1 MKENNENPLD
11 LIFIKNSK
19 GKATEEINDISKIPE
34 IFKYLKNDN
43 IEYGKKI
50 FVIEELIKKFKVNR
64 YITEYFTQFED
75 KSIYI
80 FLFDLYLKK
89 ETSKELKASIIHLLN
104 ELRINIETGK
114 EIYEYI
120 FQELAKLYRGEEQ
133 LKVNIIKNYLNLLYS
148 ILDQTENCIK
158 PRNYFSCNGNGR
170 FILDC
175 SEQILVGYSFTI
187 MINFKISKSDS
198 LEDDIDIERITN
210 LIRLNFSNNTSISV
224 DLKYPFFLIIKEIKD
239 DFLNQLKTEEWV
251 NLVINFNIS
260 NKSLIIYVDG
270 EKNGTDYIIN
280 QNTPLKPTDS
290 IISLEFFNNFYGE
303 VSSMIMFTQKEEG
316 KPGAMNKDFLILFNG
331 FKCGLWKKKSM
342 EKFVDILNKF
352 RSIDKGEEA
361 QKVLKPSTSKKN
373 LKNDDK
379 KKYLIDNLLFVFT
392 PFDCYHTQLIEDYFG
407 KYQLIL
413 NGDIK
418 NHRYQCYQKKISLV
432 CNLSNFFPIAEMF
445 LIHPEILDEENFEI
459 FLKIINNIVKDRKE
473 NMKSVKEF
481 KVFKIL
487 SIFIEKYPNHLF
499 TEKILNVFFEIGK
512 ALFKNDLESLCANYF
527 KHILLNEKIL
537 SKYNENL
544 QIIFWNQMFLFC
556 QSDKSQIE
564 TFINMNRLCLIL
576 RFYDR
581 NKYTE
586 MCCEEHLNVFKP
598 QFVGSKKIMNPPMN
612 KKLSYL
618 KNIMELIIVEQ
629 DPKNAVNLFKL
640 LTLDLSPC
648 LTKFIINLFIF
659 ALEQNFKDVK
669 MWSIDL
675 IKELFNS
682 RIDVII
688 NNTFIHSLPEIR
700 LDIIK
705 LLYIIYQKL
714 LIHKKGD
721 YFKKIDRM
729 IKTCF
734 LPQNMFYENKIKLSS
749 KQMNIENQ
757 INTNEEDSLISIE
770 KRRATKVVTKMFS
783 NKLVEKKSNTR
794 EKSDPKDDKK
804 KSQNVTNNNNNIF
817 TIPEKEPDNKAEKK
831 EVKLVKPSS
840 NFMSLLSKFDKGKDT
855 NTVNKNY
862 NKKTTFNKLND
873 IPKKNFNQLNEEIDY
888 KKEENNLPMNRFK
901 TIYSKNPLNN
911 KVVNNNINKNKNV
924 KNEIKKLDSKKTEE
938 VKKEETKKEE
948 AKKVEIKAEQSK
960 IVEPK
965 KEVIKKEDTKN
976 LETKNAET
984 KKEEKIQILDK
995 EVLVIK
1001 DDLYIKYIE
1010 SLFTL
1015 FLDWV
1020 YGNKLDLKDE
1030 KVQLDKTTLKNIN
1043 GLELLAALN
1052 SELKMNKYTIKF
1064 FNIIKNI
1071 IIKRENAYT
1080 LFTNQNIMNSI
1091 LDISLYYYLLLKDN
1105 KNKEEGKGDEN
1116 ETENKKSYELS
1127 KLIISNLFMNSL
1139 YYMEMQ
1145 NNMNKFPTEKL
1156 EIIFIWGDRLLTHDE
1171 HLQTKEVL
1179 FEYVSELLY
1188 ELLNTFTKNYENK
1201 LSSLT
1206 TDTNLN
1212 KNYFIQNYLIFITK
1226 LYQFSYL
1233 FKLDSAIKT
1242 NGISFMVSFLP
1253 KIDLPSLY
1261 LSSMRIGF
1269 NSGKQIKEYWMDY
1282 KFFDEIYN
1290 RVRKLWK
1297 MEKLYKGHDIK
1308 KLKKENK
1315 YDYILNQIILVKE
1328 KKNVYQAELE
1338 FLCFNDIKGEEENG
1352 ILSYFSLIIINL
1364 MSILSVTNNSN
1375 HEQDLLHWLK
1385 EFKSFLKFVI
1395 IASTNMTK
1403 INQLEIYNKIQHKCI
1418 DIITVGLSFLKNMLD
1433 SSTLCKD
1440 KIKKYFTK
1448 IINFC
1453 ISIVYYQYNYNDRH
1467 KLGKKV
1473 FSFAAKAARNDLSKC
1488 AVVLLFTEYVKNKSG
1503 NVLLSPSKHDTYLNQ
1518 NENIINLINNKDWDE
1533 GFFQNQALKAKIDKN
1548 IFNLDSY
1555 ESIVNSRF
1563 ISIQKLNEEFD
1574 TSFKKIILEL
1584 LPNYEQ
1590 ELLKY
1595 SNNSLEKNIKKKN
1608 QYKRFKIQCFSWKG
1622 YWSDRKMFFGEE
1634 GPKFK
1639 FKLINHYTKN
1649 FMKPILVP
1657 ILDIVYYLPT
1667 FSDFDSSK
1675 LFKNSNFSV
1684 KQFELNLDID
1694 KILKLSEQNQLVLK
1708 NIQKTFG
1715 QEKSNDVLKENIL
1728 RDIYVKSNKDL
1739 AENLFKI
1746 ANKLDFG
1753 KEEEFAFIEKND
1765 SSKSNKKNKKY
1776 YLSCI
1781 VKTSH
1786 HIKGVCFIDDK
1797 KLNFKV
1803 FLNQKTGNAMSGVGI
1818 GFTNEDEDY
1827 DPDRQTCFGS
1837 YFVCHPKDKDLYKI
1851 AINYNDIKWIFR
1863 RRYYYKNSAMEI
1875 YTITNKTF
1883 YFNFKYEG
1891 DREMVINEICSKLK
1905 EPTQIIDDLK
1915 ESKDNFGNVIGYE
1928 NTSIIFK
1935 KKKKK
1940 KEKVDKKIKLSKKI
1954 KDWRRWKISN
1964 FEFLMWLNIFS
1975 NRSYNDISQY
1985 PVFPW
1990 ILSSYEDPLQVEQKK
2005 IVEKRTETLENLEN
2019 LNSTLQDFNEGDD
2032 TIIDYLYRDL
2042 SSPMGMLELSAEG
2055 IKRKELF
2062 METYET
2068 LKNEKDEDNP
2078 IKPYIFGSNYSNPV
2092 FVCYYLLRLFPFT
2105 HISIELQGH
2114 GFDNPERLFLSI
2126 KNSFY
2131 NSTTQK
2137 TDVREL
2143 IPEFF
2148 YLPEMFL
2155 NINKLNIGVLE
2166 NGEEVNNVLTPC
2178 NNNPYDFIMI
2188 MKSVLESNKIS
2199 FSIQNWIDLI
2209 FGSKVKGKEAELA
2222 NNIFTEASYQE
2233 NIDLSKIENK
2243 ESYLRLVEFG
2253 LIPNQIMGKD
2263 CNKREKKSEV
2273 LKGKEITDQSGNLKT
2288 EKCKVHIPNNNSE
2301 NENKKSKNRKINK
2314 NDELFILK
2322 IGNFAQEKITI
2333 VLNSNI
2339 FLEKKISKSALE
2351 KSYTDETISSKN
2363 YDKICN
2369 RMFIYQF
2376 PKNYN
2381 DKTIQIYEEGKSMI
2395 VGGYYDGKI
2404 LIINTEPKLQNTE
2417 IIPFNEEIPICTIAL
2432 NKEEDYLFVG
2442 NMKGNVK
2449 VYKNDNE
2456 TKMWKSLYQ
2465 ICDQMNEISYID
2477 CNNELNL
2484 WTSATVN
2491 GYINI
2496 YSLPLCKLFRCI
2508 KVPTNNCIY
2517 VFLSSSPLPS
2527 IIVISN
2533 DKKES
2538 EIFVYSING
2547 YLILRQK
2554 EQGNIYSPIIFK
2566 DLNSNDYLAYI
2577 CNNNIFIR
2585 SLPNLILQV
2594 LIEELNDIY
2603 TIFTNKDKTILY
2615 AANKSASEIYIIKH
2629 ESKKLFNTTKGNN

>member
-1 MKENNENPLD
+1 MKENKESPLD
-11 LIFIKNSK
+11 LIFTKNSK
-19 GKATEEINDISKIPE
+19 GKATEEIKDISKIPE
-34 IFKYLKNDN
+34 LFKYLKNDK

-50 FVIEELIKKFKVNR
+50 FVIEELIKKFKINR
-64 YITEYFTQFED
+64 YITEYFTEYEE

-89 ETSKELKASIIHLLN
+89 ETSKELKTSIINLLN

-120 FQELAKLYRGEEQ
+120 FQELAKLYRGEEK
-133 LKVNIIKNYLNLLYS
+133 LNANIIKNYLNILYA
-148 ILDQTENCIK
+148 ILDETENCVK

-175 SEQILVGYSFTI
+175 SEQLLVGYSFTI
-187 MINFKISKSDS
+187 MTNFKISKSDAI
-198 LEDDIDIERITN
+198 EDDIDIERISN
-210 LIRLNFSNNTSISV
+210 LIRINFSNNTSISV

-239 DFLNQLKTEEWV
+239 DFLSQLKSEEWV

-260 NKSLIIYVDG
+260 SKSLAITIHLNG
-270 EKNGTDYIIN
+270 EKNANYTIN
-280 QNTPLKPTDS
+280 QKNPLKATDS

-303 VSSMIMFTQKEEG
+303 VSSIIMFTQKEQG
-316 KPGAMNKDFLILFNG
+316 NPGAMNKDFLMLFNG
-331 FKCGLWKKKSM
+331 FKYGLWKKKNM
-342 EKFVDILNKF
+342 EKFVELLNKF
-352 RSIDKGEEA
+352 SMIDKGEEA
-361 QKVLKPSTSKKN
+361 HNVLKPSASKKN

-392 PFDCYHTQLIEDYFG
+392 PFNCYNTQLIEDYFG
-407 KYQLIL
+407 RYQLIL

-473 NMKSVKEF
+473 NMKSVKEW

-586 MCCEEHLNVFKP
+586 MCCEEHLNIFKE

-659 ALEQNFKDVK
+659 ALEQNVKDTK

-675 IKELFNS
+675 IKELFTS
-682 RIDVII
+682 KIDVII

-721 YFKKIDRM
+721 YFKKIERM

-734 LPQNMFYENKIKLSS
+734 LPQNMFYEDKIKLSS
-749 KQMNIENQ
+749 KQLNTENQ
-757 INTNEEDSLISIE
+757 NNTTEEDNFVGVE

-783 NKLVEKKSNTR
+783 NKLAEKKSNTR

-804 KSQNVTNNNNNIF
+804 KAQNTKNINKKINMF
-817 TIPEKEPDNKAEKK
+817 TIPEKEPDKKTENKEPKP
-831 EVKLVKPSS
+831 VKPSS
-840 NFMSLLSKFDKGKDT
+840 NFMNLLSKFDKGKDT
-855 NTVNKNY
+855 NNNTNTVNKNFV
-862 NKKTTFNKLND
+862 KKTTFN
-873 IPKKNFNQLNEEIDY
+873 NED
-888 KKEENNLPMNRFK
+888 NNMPMNRFK
-901 TIYSKNPLNN
+901 TIYTKNPLNKKEDN
-911 KVVNNNINKNKNV
+911 KTNNNINKNQNAN
-924 KNEIKKLDSKKTEE
+924 KNEIKKPDIKKDEQA
-938 VKKEETKKEE
+938 KKEETKKVE
-948 AKKVEIKAEQSK
+948 AKKVEAKTEQT
-960 IVEPK
+960 K
-965 KEVIKKEDTKN
+965 KV
-976 LETKNAET
+976 ET
-984 KKEEKIQILDK
+984 KKEETKKVEKNEKKENQPKIKKLDK

-1001 DDLYIKYIE
+1001 DDLYIQYIE

-1020 YGNKLDLKDE
+1020 YGNKLDLKNE

-1052 SELKMNKYTIKF
+1052 VELKANKYIIKF

-1091 LDISLYYYLLLKDN
+1091 LDISLHYYILIKDN
-1105 KNKEEGKGDEN
+1105 TNKTDNNNDEN
-1116 ETENKKSYELS
+1116 EAENKKSYELS
-1127 KLIISNLFMNSL
+1127 KLIINNLFMNSL

-1145 NNMNKFPTEKL
+1145 NNMNIFPTEKL

-1179 FEYVSELLY
+1179 FEYVSELLF

-1201 LSSLT
+1201 LASLT
-1206 TDTNLN
+1206 TETNLN
-1212 KNYFIQNYLIFITK
+1212 KNYFIQNYLILITK

-1242 NGISFMVSFLP
+1242 NGMSFMNTILP

-1282 KFFDEIYN
+1282 NFFDEIYN
-1290 RVRKLWK
+1290 RVRHLWK

-1308 KLKKENK
+1308 KIKKENK
-1315 YDYILNQIILVKE
+1315 YDYILNNIILIKE

-1338 FLCFNDIKGEEENG
+1338 FLCFNDIKGEAENG
-1352 ILSYFSLIIINL
+1352 IMSYFSLIIINL
-1364 MSILSVTNNSN
+1364 MSILSVINNAN
-1375 HEQDLLHWLK
+1375 HEQDLLYWLK

-1403 INQLEIYNKIQHKCI
+1403 INQLEIYNKIQNKCI
-1418 DIITVGLSFLKNMLD
+1418 DIITLGLSFLKNMLD
-1433 SSTLCKD
+1433 SSTMCKD
-1440 KIKKYFTK
+1440 KIKKYFSK

-1473 FSFAAKAARNDLSKC
+1473 FSFAAKPARNDLSKC
-1488 AVVLLFTEYVKNKSG
+1488 AVLLLFTEFVKDKSG
-1503 NVLLSPSKHDTYLNQ
+1503 NVLLSQSKHDTYLNQ
-1518 NENIINLINNKDWDE
+1518 NENIVNIINNKDWND
-1533 GFFQNQALKAKIDKN
+1533 GFFQNQTLKAKIDKN
-1548 IFNLDSY
+1548 IFKLDSY
-1555 ESIVNSRF
+1555 EPIINSRF
-1563 ISIQKLNEEFD
+1563 NSIQKLNEEFD
-1574 TSFKKIILEL
+1574 TSFKKTILEI
-1584 LPNYEQ
+1584 LPNYEE

-1622 YWSDRKMFFGEE
+1622 FWSDRNMFFGED

-1639 FKLINHYTKN
+1639 LKLINHYTKN

-1675 LFKNSNFSV
+1675 LFKDTNTAGN
-1684 KQFELNLDID
+1684 KFELNLDID
-1694 KILKLSEQNQLVLK
+1694 KILKSSEQNQVVLK

-1715 QEKSNDVLKENIL
+1715 QEKSSDILKENIL
-1728 RDIYVKSNKDL
+1728 RNIYIKSNKDL
-1739 AENLFKI
+1739 AENLFQI

-1753 KEEEFAFIEKND
+1753 KEEEFAFVEKKD
-1765 SSKSNKKNKKY
+1765 SSNSNKKNKKY

-1803 FLNQKTGNAMSGVGI
+1803 FLNQKTGNALSGVGI

-1883 YFNFKYEG
+1883 YFNFKFED
-1891 DREMVINEICSKLK
+1891 DREKVINEICSKLK
-1905 EPTQIIDDLK
+1905 DPTQIIDDLK

-1940 KEKVDKKIKLSKKI
+1940 KEKIDKKIKLSKKI

-2005 IVEKRTETLENLEN
+2005 IITEKKTEATENMEN
-2019 LNSTLQDFNEGDD
+2019 LNSTIQEFNEGDD

-2042 SSPMGMLELSAEG
+2042 NSPMGMLELSAEG

-2068 LKNEKDEDNP
+2068 LKTEKDEDNP
-2078 IKPYIFGSNYSNPV
+2078 IKPYIYGSNYSNPV
-2092 FVCYYLLRLFPFT
+2092 YVCYYLLRLFPFT

-2114 GFDNPERLFLSI
+2114 GFDNPDRLFLSI

-2155 NINKLNIGVLE
+2155 NINKLNIGTLE

-2199 FSIQNWIDLI
+2199 YSIQNWIDLI

-2233 NIDLSKIENK
+2233 NIDLNKIENK

-2288 EKCKVHIPNNNSE
+2288 EKCKVHIPNSNTES
-2301 NENKKSKNRKINK
+2301 ENKKSKNKKINR
-2314 NDELFILK
+2314 NDEIFILK
-2322 IGNFAQEKITI
+2322 IGNFAQERITM
-2333 VLNSNI
+2333 VLNSNL
-2339 FLEKKISKSALE
+2339 FLEKKISKSALD
-2351 KSYTDETISSKN
+2351 KTYTDETISSKN

-2369 RMFIYQF
+2369 RMFIYQY

-2395 VGGYYDGKI
+2395 IGGYYDGKI

-2417 IIPFNEEIPICTIAL
+2417 LIPFNEEVPICTIAI
-2432 NKEEDYLFVG
+2432 NKEEDYMFVG

-2465 ICDQMNEISYID
+2465 ICDQMSEISYID
-2477 CNNELNL
+2477 CNNDLNL
-2484 WTSATVN
+2484 WTSATVD

-2508 KVPTNNCIY
+2508 KVPTDNLIY

-2527 IIVISN
+2527 IIAISN

-2585 SLPNLILQV
+2585 SLPSLILQG

-2603 TIFTNKDKTILY
+2603 TIFTNKDKIILY

-2629 ESKKLFNTTKGNN
+2629 ETKKLNKGNN